1 MLSRIGDRIGLAT
14 GGWKH
19 LRGEG
24 EGCGLRMGSGTLD
37 FWTNGRENR
46 ANATLYPGGS
56 RTLWHAYPSD
66 LSSMVGCRN
75 TFMKPE
81 KATRN
86 LGRKEQF
93 IIHGLTRG
101 RDPNP
106 GFRVL

>member
-1 MLSRIGDRIGLAT
+1 
-14 GGWKH
+14 
-19 LRGEG
+19 
-24 EGCGLRMGSGTLD
+24 MGSGTLD